1 MPLLV
6 KFVTSYDALLIITP
20 YEDEVPTVALFV
32 QESTAAEK
40 VALSQFALITA
51 PSETLHA
58 PAFAVGLKII
68 KAIKIPVNRMIFFC
82 LLLFSTNS
90 LEIFK

>member
-1 MPLLV
+1 M
-6 KFVTSYDALLIITP
+6 K
-20 YEDEVPTVALFV
+20 DEVPTVALFV

-58 PAFAVGLKII
+58 PALTAGLTITKDNKI
-68 KAIKIPVNRMIFFC
+68 
-82 LLLFSTNS
+82 
-90 LEIFK
+90 E